1 MRPHGYA
8 GAAWLHSSAVPQP
21 SALPDAVLDVSG
33 NTVSGRR
40 ERGDLQVENVDTTMP
55 LMRTY

>member
-33 NTVSGRR
+33 NKVSGRGEEAIYKLR
-40 ERGDLQVENVDTTMP
+40 MWTRQCH
-55 LMRTY
+55 